1 MVQSLQEIMS
11 KNVATISPQQ
21 SVAEAAQIMSQHNIG
36 SIPVVQNGQ
45 CVGII
50 TDRDITLRAAAK
62 GANTTTTKVETIMSK
77 NVVTATPQMD
87 VHEASKLMADKQIR
101 RLPIVENNKLTG
113 IIAIGD
119 IAVENKYQNEAGD
132 ALSDISKSP
141 DTLM

>member
-119 IAVENKYQNEAGD
+119 IAVENQYQNEAGD

>member
-11 KNVATISPQQ
+11 KNVATITPQQ

-36 SIPVVQNGQ
+36 SVPVVQNGQ
-45 CVGII
+45 CVGIV

-62 GANTTTTKVETIMSK
+62 GVDSTTTKIESIMSK

-119 IAVENKYQNEAGD
+119 IAVENRYQNEAGD
-132 ALSDISKSP
+132 ALSDISKSNA
-141 DTLM
+141 TLM

>member
-11 KNVATISPQQ
+11 KNVATITPQQ

-45 CVGII
+45 CVGIV

-62 GANTTTTKVETIMSK
+62 GVDSTTTKIESIMSK

-119 IAVENKYQNEAGD
+119 IAVENRYQNEAGD
-132 ALSDISKSP
+132 ALSDISKSNA
-141 DTLM
+141 TLM

>member
-11 KNVATISPQQ
+11 KNVATITPQQ

-36 SIPVVQNGQ
+36 SVPVVQNGQ
-45 CVGII
+45 CVGIV

-62 GANTTTTKVETIMSK
+62 GVNSTTTKVESIMSK

-87 VHEASKLMADKQIR
+87 VHEASKLMADRQIR

-119 IAVENKYQNEAGD
+119 IAVENRYQNEAGD
-132 ALSDISKSP
+132 ALSDISKSNA
-141 DTLM
+141 TLM